1 MSRVRFVHALIG
13 LAAAARAISLAW
25 LHPLNWDEIEYRR
38 ATTWVWGGLVPYRD
52 FWEHHTPLQWFV
64 FAPIAAIAR
73 GPGVSAIVALR
84 FAQTIVW
91 AICFVLLNRWMRDAG
106 IGRLARLAAILVALC
121 SSMFMLAA
129 VEYRVDALACALLV
143 LAILFAQRGMLAW
156 SGAALVLSGLAN
168 LRLGPVLVVALIAF
182 AVQRRDRILQLAAG
196 VAGTLALSSVY
207 FAVTGNVSIA
217 WQRLIV
223 DNYLA
228 DHFARRAPGIFLH
241 RISTPFGMTL
251 NGFVA
256 SAIDPSTIA
265 LLIIGVI
272 GMIDAFIRRRPEFI
286 VIAVI
291 QIANI
296 IFVAM
301 MKFVQ
306 TYHFETFF
314 ILLIPFVAME
324 LDRWQSS
331 NVMTAALAVLVA
343 FSVAVSVFRGKED
356 DFRYQDLIMRDVDR
370 LTPVNG
376 TVFDGAGWAL
386 NRKPAYRYWFLR
398 EIVHVL
404 EENGRFE
411 PYRVDTAN
419 PPAAVISDY
428 GARVW
433 LYSHP
438 DLRRYFMS
446 HYLPY
451 WRDLWLPGM
460 SAVINPGGRATWTV
474 PAGGVYAIYASA
486 SLAQHPW
493 FRGTPTAFTR
503 LGSGRVVTLMRGQPY
518 MMASNDSQPIGVF
531 IVPVGLKEIFR
542 QPADGVDIDAAPPPR
557 WHVPQL
563 W

>member
-1 MSRVRFVHALIG
+1 VTRKTVVSILIAI
-13 LAAAARAISLAW
+13 AAAARAISLAW

-38 ATTWVWGGLVPYRD
+38 ATAWVWHGLVPYRD
-52 FWEHHTPLQWFV
+52 FWEHHTPLQWFI
-64 FAPIAAIAR
+64 FAPVAALAH

-91 AICFVLLNRWMRDAG
+91 AIAFVLLNAWMRDAG
-106 IGRLARLAAILVALC
+106 IGRFARAAAILIALC

-143 LAILFAQRGMLAW
+143 TAILLAQRNRLFW
-156 SGAALVLSGLAN
+156 SGVALFLAGMAN
-168 LRLGPVLVVALIAF
+168 LRLGPLLVVALIAF
-182 AVQRRDRILQLAAG
+182 AIQRRDRILQLAGG
-196 VAGTLALSSVY
+196 VAAALALSAAY
-207 FAVTGNVSIA
+207 FAITGTVAIA

-228 DHFARRAPGIFLH
+228 DHFARRVPGIFVH
-241 RISTPFGMTL
+241 RMSMPFGATL
-251 NGFVA
+251 NGFA
-256 SAIDPSTIA
+256 LSAIDPATIV
-265 LLIIGVI
+265 LLVI
-272 GMIDAFIRRRPEFI
+272 GLIGMVHAFIRRQPQFI
-286 VIAVI
+286 VIAAI

-296 IFVAM
+296 VFVAM

-324 LDRWQSS
+324 IDRLQPGNAIVS
-331 NVMTAALAVLVA
+331 ALTLLVA

-356 DFRYQDLIMRDVDR
+356 DFQYQDLIMREVDR

-386 NRKPAYRYWFLR
+386 NRKPAYQYWFLR
-398 EIVHVL
+398 EIAHVL

-411 PYRVDTAN
+411 PYRVDSAN
-419 PPAAVISDY
+419 PPAALISDY

-433 LYSHP
+433 LATHS

-460 SAVINPGGRATWTV
+460 SAVISPGSRATWTV
-474 PAGGVYAIYASA
+474 PADGDYAVYAST
-486 SLAQHPW
+486 SLAAHPW
-493 FRGTPTAFTR
+493 FRGNPTAFTR
-503 LGSGRVVTLMRGQPY
+503 LGNGRPVRLKRGEPY
-518 MMASNDSQPIGVF
+518 TMASNDSRPIGVF
-531 IVPVGLKEIFR
+531 IVPTNLKELFR
-542 QPADGVDIDAAPPPR
+542 QPPPGVDIDAAPPPR